1 MNKLPAIS
9 QKPKNQLIYADLTYK
24 IRGAIFEVF
33 NQIGFGH
40 KEEVY
45 QKALGIEFAER
56 KIAFDREKSLPVIF
70 KNTKV
75 GTYRP
80 DFVVADKIILELKSL
95 PSLPESLDNQLLHYL
110 IRTNFKLGLLVN
122 FGSSKLF
129 IKRLINTNQRESL
142 LNPSKSVINPR
153 KSAVKSA

>member
-1 MNKLPAIS
+1 MKLPKS
-9 QKPKNQLIYADLTYK
+9 TNNEQFPLIYADLTYK

-56 KIAFDREKSLPVIF
+56 KIAFEREKNLSVMF
-70 KNTKV
+70 KNTRV

-80 DFVVADKIILELKSL
+80 DFIVADKIILELKSL
-95 PSLPESLDNQLLHYL
+95 PSLPEFHDRQILHYL
-110 IRTNFKLGLLVN
+110 KTTGFKLGLLVN
-122 FGSSKLF
+122 FGTPKLF
-129 IKRLINTNQRESL
+129 IKRLVMTNPRESISIKNQR
-142 LNPSKSVINPR
+142 KSVVR
-153 KSAVKSA
+153 KSV